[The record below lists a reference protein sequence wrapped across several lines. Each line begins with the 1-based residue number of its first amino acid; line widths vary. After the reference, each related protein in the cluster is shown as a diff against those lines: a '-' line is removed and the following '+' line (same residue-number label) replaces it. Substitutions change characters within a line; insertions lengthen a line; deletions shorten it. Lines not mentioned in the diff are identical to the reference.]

1 MTSNRVSGR
10 TWLREGRIFIRDGW
24 IDCADG
30 RRYVL
35 MGGELHVSDG
45 HFELNGPFHQ
55 VAVGFRYGGPERRS
69 GEDRR
74 SEGGVDGQ

>member
-1 MTSNRVSGR
+1 MTSNQVSGR

-24 IDCADG
+24 IDLDG

-55 VAVGFRYGGPERRS
+55 EAGPERRS

-74 SEGGVDGQ
+74 SEGAVDGQ